1 MNDQKVWLVGG
12 SSGIGLALAEL
23 LLQEGARLCVSA
35 RHAQSSES
43 LQALHARFSDG
54 LFLLDLDVT
63 DTQSVTSAAASAWQM
78 LGGIDC
84 WIYNAG
90 AYEVMRCSEW
100 EIERFETM
108 NQTNYMGA
116 VRLACALLP
125 LFRAQGHGR
134 WRFNLSISSYFGL
147 PYGGGYSAPKAA
159 LANFAESIQ
168 PELAALGIDVG
179 IINHGFVRTR
189 LTAKNRFPMPQL
201 MQPQEA
207 ASKIM
212 DALRHSSGF
221 EVRFPFALSLALRL
235 LRLLPYRL
243 SLRLSRRLL

>member
-1 MNDQKVWLVGG
+1 M
-12 SSGIGLALAEL
+12 AEL
-23 LLQEGARLCVSA
+23 LLQEGVRLCVSA
-35 RHAQSSES
+35 RHAQTNE
-43 LQALHARFSDG
+43 ALRALIVRFPST

-63 DTQSVTSAAASAWQM
+63 DTAGTSAAAASAWEI

-90 AYEVMRCSEW
+90 AYEVMRAEEW
-100 EIERFETM
+100 EIERFEAM

-116 VRLACALLP
+116 LRLACALMP
-125 LFRAQGHGR
+125 LFKRQGYGR
-134 WRFNLSISSYFGL
+134 WRFNLSLSSYFGL

-168 PELAALGIDVG
+168 PELKVLGIDVG

-201 MQPQEA
+201 MSPEEA
-207 ASKIM
+207 AQAIM
-212 DALRHSSGF
+212 KGLKRPEGF
-221 EVRFPFALSLALRL
+221 ELRFPFALAAALRL
-235 LRLLPYRL
+235 LRLLPYGF
-243 SLRLSRRLL
+243 SLRLSRYLLQ